1 MEQPAIDIHSFQ
13 GTFQTFP
20 SKEGQLSIADYL
32 VVAFSEAEEIDVLV
46 GYFRVSFFQALAP
59 LVALLYESKKKVRI
73 VCGHQLSTEEEEL
86 IFGADKRPSERT
98 ENLDHIVSRIWA
110 NQFELSK
117 SNELKN
123 DVLLLI
129 EEMMASGQ
137 LAIKPVVVRSDATST
152 GLFHQK
158 EYFFSTS
165 EWVSKAI
172 GSANMTASMLS
183 QNSESLEVRLE
194 QNESLS
200 DNMKSRIEF
209 ARDLWNDNEPNHFR
223 AARQEIIRKQVERHN
238 SVEGDVDRPP
248 TRKVAARILDRVKEQ
263 VTKQGLERLV
273 EQAGDL
279 LQVDRRSGID
289 LRPHQ
294 REALDRWSDLEHVGL
309 FEMATGAGKT
319 ITAIQGILELEQQKE
334 QAFPVFILVPGKALV
349 DQWYE
354 EVRKFLPHKPVI
366 SITGQHKDRE
376 WRKISEIRLDRC
388 AEGHHEDAPVVIG
401 IYGTLLKQIKQW
413 KADSVGRV
421 TALRQSL
428 LIADECHSMGAPE
441 VKKTFQKDLFQF
453 RIGLSAT
460 PDRYMDEEGTVF
472 VREAFQAVEESA
484 YVYGLSEAI
493 RDGWLVPYYYEPNMF
508 HLDEETQQEYAEL
521 TERISRLH
529 DSDENSKTSELKKK
543 LLIARVRLV
552 MKSPAKKEAFRRW
565 LKSRVEANDP
575 QVKSMIVYA
584 PEGFGDGPEDQRV
597 IEDYQDILIEC
608 GLRSA
613 TFVGDSS
620 SRYKGV
626 DSPLEVFQ
634 RGRIDVLIAMKCLDE
649 GVDLPRAE
657 CGVFLSS
664 TGNTRQY
671 IQRRGRLI
679 RLYKEKSSAR
689 VVDFICLP
697 KEELFGGDE
706 SNAAVEKS
714 ILKRELFRAAHFS
727 TDAINQNG
735 AEEVIYD
742 HLNEINYC
750 HLWDEVLAKN

>member
-1 MEQPAIDIHSFQ
+1 M
-13 GTFQTFP
+13 
-20 SKEGQLSIADYL
+20 
-32 VVAFSEAEEIDVLV
+32 
-46 GYFRVSFFQALAP
+46 
-59 LVALLYESKKKVRI
+59 
-73 VCGHQLSTEEEEL
+73 
-86 IFGADKRPSERT
+86 
-98 ENLDHIVSRIWA
+98 
-110 NQFELSK
+110 
-117 SNELKN
+117 
-123 DVLLLI
+123 
-129 EEMMASGQ
+129 
-137 LAIKPVVVRSDATST
+137 
-152 GLFHQK
+152 
-158 EYFFSTS
+158 
-165 EWVSKAI
+165 
-172 GSANMTASMLS
+172 
-183 QNSESLEVRLE
+183 
-194 QNESLS
+194 
-200 DNMKSRIEF
+200 
-209 ARDLWNDNEPNHFR
+209 
-223 AARQEIIRKQVERHN
+223 
-238 SVEGDVDRPP
+238 
-248 TRKVAARILDRVKEQ
+248 
-263 VTKQGLERLV
+263 
-273 EQAGDL
+273 
-279 LQVDRRSGID
+279 
-289 LRPHQ
+289 
-294 REALDRWSDLEHVGL
+294 
-309 FEMATGAGKT
+309 
-319 ITAIQGILELEQQKE
+319 
-334 QAFPVFILVPGKALV
+334 
-349 DQWYE
+349 
-354 EVRKFLPHKPVI
+354 I

-376 WRKISEIRLDRC
+376 WRKITEIRLDRC

-413 KADSVGRV
+413 KADSVRLV
-421 TALRQSL
+421 AALRQSL

-472 VREAFQAVEESA
+472 VREAFHAVEQSA

-508 HLDEETQQEYAEL
+508 HLDEATQQEYAEL
-521 TERISRLH
+521 TEKISRLH

-584 PEGFGDGPEDQRV
+584 PEGFGDGPEDQKV

-679 RLYKEKSSAR
+679 RLHMEKSSAR

-706 SNAAVEKS
+706 SNAAVEES
-714 ILKRELFRAAHFS
+714 ILRRELFRAAHFS